1 MSVALARKTLVREW
15 RRFMPAL
22 LTLCFAAMLLWV
34 QAALVLGIFGSAA
47 VYITASAGDLWAGYP
62 GTQSV
67 SLGHPIN
74 RDLGMLLRTDPEVTA
89 VDPLLF
95 VDGYWHKPGGGNV
108 EVYVSGVDLTG
119 PGLVF
124 RHLLT
129 PGLRA
134 TLAEPG
140 AVIVD
145 RSDLA
150 QLDARVGSRGRI
162 DGHPVRVVAAV
173 SGLRAL
179 GGVNMIASRF
189 TARGLDHSAGGVT
202 YWVAKLADP
211 GSAARVRARLSG
223 RTTFGPYEL
232 WPAHAFAQ
240 RSQRYWLLD
249 TGAGVAVL
257 FLATI
262 VLLSGAVIASQALMA
277 VVVSS
282 AREFATLNAL
292 GVGFRALRWVVLEQ
306 AAWVGGVG
314 LVLGAALSA
323 ALLWVAHHA
332 DVPVAMT
339 LPVGAACA
347 LAVMLLALVSGV
359 MAMRGLLRADPG
371 LLLR

>member
-1 MSVALARKTLVREW
+1 M
-15 RRFMPAL
+15 
-22 LTLCFAAMLLWV
+22 
-34 QAALVLGIFGSAA
+34 
-47 VYITASAGDLWAGYP
+47 
-62 GTQSV
+62 
-67 SLGHPIN
+67 
-74 RDLGMLLRTDPEVTA
+74 
-89 VDPLLF
+89 
-95 VDGYWHKPGGGNV
+95 

-129 PGLRA
+129 PRLRA
-134 TLAEPG
+134 MLAEPG

-150 QLDARVGSRGRI
+150 QLDVRVGSHGRI

-173 SGLRAL
+173 TGLRAL

-189 TARGLDHSAGGVT
+189 TAQGLDHSAGGVT

-211 GSAARVRARLSG
+211 GAADRVAVRLAG

-232 WPAHAFAQ
+232 WSSHAFAQ

-262 VLLSGAVIASQALMA
+262 VPLSGAVIASQALMA

-314 LVLGAALSA
+314 LLLGAALSA